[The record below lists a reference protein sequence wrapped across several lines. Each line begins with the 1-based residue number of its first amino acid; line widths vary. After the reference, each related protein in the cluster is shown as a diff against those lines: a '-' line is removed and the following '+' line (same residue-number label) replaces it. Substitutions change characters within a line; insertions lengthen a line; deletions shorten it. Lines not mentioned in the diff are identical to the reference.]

1 MPGRHKRRCNAAIHT
16 FTYGSCA
23 RRIRKARDYHE
34 VQIGDVTMILER
46 ISDSESK
53 IVKLI
58 STNPNDFLNPTLQ
71 PGKIVSATL
80 FLDKNSYL

>member
-1 MPGRHKRRCNAAIHT
+1 MLLYTPLPMEVVLEGLE
-16 FTYGSCA
+16 
-23 RRIRKARDYHE
+23 KARDYHE

-58 STNPNDFLNPTLQ
+58 STNPNDFLNQRYNLVKLYQ
-71 PGKIVSATL
+71 L
-80 FLDKNSYL
+80 LYF

>member
-1 MPGRHKRRCNAAIHT
+1 MLLYT

-23 RRIRKARDYHE
+23 RRLEKRDYHE